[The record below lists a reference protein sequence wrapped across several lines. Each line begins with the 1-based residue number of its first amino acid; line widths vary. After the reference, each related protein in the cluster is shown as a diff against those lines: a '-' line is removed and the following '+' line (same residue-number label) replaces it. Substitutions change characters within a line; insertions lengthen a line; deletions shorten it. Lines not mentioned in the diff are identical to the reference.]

1 MTTEDQLSGLRVS
14 APIDLAEK
22 VELGTGLRDGFQT
35 FDSPVGEV
43 TVAFNPN
50 GVSSVGLAG
59 DEFFE
64 RFRTHFGRDLTEAR
78 PPRGWERLIKAGIE
92 AGTPGE
98 LPLDLRKVSAFRQT
112 VMMIATTIPRG
123 QVRPYQWLAQE
134 AGKPGAAR
142 AVGSTMANN
151 PVPLIVPCHRV
162 VRADGSIGQYSL
174 GGVENKRLLLTIEGW
189 NPQS

>member
-1 MTTEDQLSGLRVS
+1 MSTEELLANLRGP
-14 APIDLAEK
+14 APTDLVEK

-35 FDSPVGEV
+35 FDSPVGQV
-43 TVAFNPN
+43 AVAFNPL

-59 DEFFE
+59 EEFE
-64 RFRTHFGRDLTEAR
+64 DRFRAHFGRELTEAR
-78 PPRGWERLIKAGIE
+78 PPRGWERLIGLGIE
-92 AGTPGE
+92 RGTPGE
-98 LPLDLRKVSAFRQT
+98 LPLDLRGVSDFRRT
-112 VMMIATTIPRG
+112 VMLIAASIPRG

-174 GGVENKRLLLTIEGW
+174 GGVENKRRLLAIEGARLF
-189 NPQS
+189 

>member
-1 MTTEDQLSGLRVS
+1 
-14 APIDLAEK
+14 
-22 VELGTGLRDGFQT
+22 
-35 FDSPVGEV
+35 
-43 TVAFNPN
+43 
-50 GVSSVGLAG
+50 
-59 DEFFE
+59 
-64 RFRTHFGRDLTEAR
+64 
-78 PPRGWERLIKAGIE
+78 
-92 AGTPGE
+92 
-98 LPLDLRKVSAFRQT
+98 
-112 VMMIATTIPRG
+112 MMIATTIPRG

-174 GGVENKRLLLTIEGW
+174 GGVENKRLLLAVEGW

>member
-1 MTTEDQLSGLRVS
+1 MTTEEKLSGLRVS

-43 TVAFNPN
+43 AVAFNPN

-78 PPRGWERLIKAGIE
+78 PPAGLGAIDQGGNRSGYSRR
-92 AGTPGE
+92 AST
-98 LPLDLRKVSAFRQT
+98 
-112 VMMIATTIPRG
+112 
-123 QVRPYQWLAQE
+123 RPSK
-134 AGKPGAAR
+134 GK
-142 AVGSTMANN
+142 
-151 PVPLIVPCHRV
+151 
-162 VRADGSIGQYSL
+162 
-174 GGVENKRLLLTIEGW
+174 
-189 NPQS
+189 